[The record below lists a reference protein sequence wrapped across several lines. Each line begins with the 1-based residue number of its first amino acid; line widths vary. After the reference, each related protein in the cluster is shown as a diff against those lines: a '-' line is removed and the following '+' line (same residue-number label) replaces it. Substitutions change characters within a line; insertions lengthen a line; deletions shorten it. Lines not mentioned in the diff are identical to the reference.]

1 MIGLGIHLLKVPLNT
16 EERIM
21 MEKTTASTGKALG
34 EACASFTTSA
44 MAALPDKVRTGVGNH
59 LEQGSSLH
67 LHVQMT
73 PEFVVVLK
81 LESGDPAKNMELARW
96 SGDVPE
102 AIKRAFEP

>member
-1 MIGLGIHLLKVPLNT
+1 MT
-16 EERIM
+16 
-21 MEKTTASTGKALG
+21 EKTTASTGNALG

-44 MAALPDKVRTGVGNH
+44 MAALPDRVRTGVGSH

-73 PEFVVVLK
+73 PEFVVVLT
-81 LESGDPAKNMELARW
+81 LESGDATKNMELVRW

-102 AIKRAFEP
+102 GIKRAFEP